1 MAFMRYVEV
10 TVGPRNGNG
19 FIINGLKI
27 SFRIEKTDSPEP
39 NDCTIKIYNLSQD
52 TSSQVS
58 IAGNHIQLRAGY
70 RDESITAIFF
80 GHVAEARRYR
90 EETDIVTE
98 LKVQDG
104 REAIMGSQLSLSFAE
119 DVAVTTVVDE
129 ILNIIGLPHRGKE
142 NIPEGETYPSGFAH
156 IGMATDALR
165 KVLNRFDLSYTIQNE
180 MIYILKE
187 GEAAN
192 PTGLLL
198 TPGTGLL
205 TSPQPV
211 SDKTTQGNI
220 NAEASNEW
228 EFSAML
234 LPELSPGAACRIES
248 TTFTGDL
255 LIRQAIYEGD
265 NWDGEF
271 KVDIKAEAL

>member
-1 MAFMRYVEV
+1 M
-10 TVGPRNGNG
+10 
-19 FIINGLKI
+19 
-27 SFRIEKTDSPEP
+27 
-39 NDCTIKIYNLSQD
+39 
-52 TSSQVS
+52 
-58 IAGNHIQLRAGY
+58 
-70 RDESITAIFF
+70 
-80 GHVAEARRYR
+80 
-90 EETDIVTE
+90 
-98 LKVQDG
+98 
-104 REAIMGSQLSLSFAE
+104 
-119 DVAVTTVVDE
+119 DE

-180 MIYILKE
+180 MIYILKK

-228 EFSAML
+228 EFAAML
-234 LPELSPGAACRIES
+234 LPELSPGAACRVES